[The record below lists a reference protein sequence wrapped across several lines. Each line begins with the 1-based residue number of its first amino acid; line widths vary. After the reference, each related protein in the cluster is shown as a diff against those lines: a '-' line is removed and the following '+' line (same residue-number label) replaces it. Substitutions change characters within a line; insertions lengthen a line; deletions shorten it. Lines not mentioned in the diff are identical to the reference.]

1 MQNPFKF
8 YIYEEAAYIY
18 DSNQKLIFRMGVDES
33 ADVDSETQTLILQD
47 GEEVDKDKAWEISGL
62 DKLQPA

>member
-18 DSNQKLIFRMGVDES
+18 DSNQKLIFKMGVEES
-33 ADVDSETQTLILQD
+33 ADVDGEMQKTILD
-47 GEEVDKDKAWEISGL
+47 GGEEVEKEKAWEVSGL
-62 DKLQPA
+62 DQLNPA

>member
-18 DSNQKLIFRMGVDES
+18 DTNQKLIFKMGVEES
-33 ADVDSETQTLILQD
+33 ADVDVELEKVIIES
-47 GEEVDKDKAWEISGL
+47 GEEVDKEKAWEVSGL
-62 DKLQPA
+62 DKLNPV

>member
-18 DSNQKLIFRMGVDES
+18 DSNQKRIFKMGVEES
-33 ADVDSETQTLILQD
+33 ADVAGELEALILEN
-47 GEEVDKDKAWEISGL
+47 GEEVDKDKAWEVSGL
-62 DKLQPA
+62 DKLNPA

>member
-18 DSNQKLIFRMGVDES
+18 DTNQKLIFKMGVEES
-33 ADVDSETQTLILQD
+33 ADVADDVQDLILEN
-47 GEEVDKDKAWEISGL
+47 GEEVGKDKAWEVSGL

>member
-18 DSNQKLIFRMGVDES
+18 DTNQKLIFKMGVEES
-33 ADVDSETQTLILQD
+33 ADVDVELEKVIIEN
-47 GEEVDKDKAWEISGL
+47 GEEVDKEKAWEVSGL
-62 DKLQPA
+62 DKLNPV

>member
-18 DSNQKLIFRMGVDES
+18 DTNQKLIFKMGVEES
-33 ADVDSETQTLILQD
+33 ADVDEELQNVILD
-47 GEEVDKDKAWEISGL
+47 GGEVVDKEKAWEVSGL
-62 DKLQPA
+62 DQLNPT

>member
-18 DSNQKLIFRMGVDES
+18 DTNQKLIFKMGVEES
-33 ADVDSETQTLILQD
+33 ADVDGEMQETILD
-47 GEEVDKDKAWEISGL
+47 GGEEVDKEKAWEVSGL
-62 DKLQPA
+62 DRINPA

>member
-18 DSNQKLIFRMGVDES
+18 DSNQKRIFKMGVEES
-33 ADVDSETQTLILQD
+33 EDVAGEMETMILEN
-47 GEEVDKDKAWEISGL
+47 GEEVDKEKAWEVSGL
-62 DKLQPA
+62 DKLNPV

>member
-33 ADVDSETQTLILQD
+33 ADVDSATQTLILQD